1 MCRNLKLPE
10 VKAPSKL
17 ELVVTAIFDQDF
29 IEESLTHSR
38 QNSKIIE
45 PEFVHDSYYGSFD
58 SFEIVLPCDARNVL
72 TLYLSCIK
80 TTVLEDGGKRVEFRG
95 YGYTQMIDLSK
106 CLDHKQTREELRL
119 TEKNGK
125 KGVTLTFRVVTTK
138 ANIGPEIPEDRIAKS
153 VYLFNFFSAFW
164 TSSDQ
169 SKSDSL

>member
-1 MCRNLKLPE
+1 
-10 VKAPSKL
+10 
-17 ELVVTAIFDQDF
+17 
-29 IEESLTHSR
+29 
-38 QNSKIIE
+38 
-45 PEFVHDSYYGSFD
+45 
-58 SFEIVLPCDARNVL
+58 
-72 TLYLSCIK
+72 
-80 TTVLEDGGKRVEFRG
+80 
-95 YGYTQMIDLSK
+95 MIDLSK